1 MAKAAKAAKVVE
13 GRRQRNSG
21 GKTRAMQ
28 GEAIGRGA
36 AIGEVAAVAVVAV
49 GRTGQRSQAKTDAD
63 MVLVGMDVD
72 GARGPTASK
81 STGSRLRRPH
91 RA

>member
-36 AIGEVAAVAVVAV
+36 AIGEVAAVAV

-81 STGSRLRRPH
+81 SIGSRLRRPH

>member
-1 MAKAAKAAKVVE
+1 MAKAAKVVE

-36 AIGEVAAVAVVAV
+36 AIGEVAAAVAVVAV

-81 STGSRLRRPH
+81 SIGSRLRRPH

>member
-1 MAKAAKAAKVVE
+1 MAKAAKVVE

-36 AIGEVAAVAVVAV
+36 AIGEVAAAVAV

-81 STGSRLRRPH
+81 SIGSRLRRPH